1 MLINSQIPCSEEK
14 KKKIIKEAQKDLA
27 LAYTFWLSLL
37 GSCIPKCVNHVI
49 TVKL

>member
-1 MLINSQIPCSEEK
+1 MLINSQIPCSEK
-14 KKKIIKEAQKDLA
+14 KKKKVVLKDLA
-27 LAYTFWLSLL
+27 LAYTFWLSLS